1 MASNHTKYLKLNKV
15 YYLVLVM
22 HHIIINH
29 LLRKLY
35 TLMKRKCLQFFLL
48 IVYEM
53 LLTGQMIGEI
63 CVMTCQFSF
72 LRPGENFFFAIDIN
86 VYAQGH

>member
-22 HHIIINH
+22 HHIIMNH

-35 TLMKRKCLQFFLL
+35 ALMKRKRLQFLEL

-53 LLTGQMIGEI
+53 LLTGQMTGEI
-63 CVMTCQFSF
+63 CAMTCQFSF
-72 LRPGENFFFAIDIN
+72 FETWREF
-86 VYAQGH
+86 